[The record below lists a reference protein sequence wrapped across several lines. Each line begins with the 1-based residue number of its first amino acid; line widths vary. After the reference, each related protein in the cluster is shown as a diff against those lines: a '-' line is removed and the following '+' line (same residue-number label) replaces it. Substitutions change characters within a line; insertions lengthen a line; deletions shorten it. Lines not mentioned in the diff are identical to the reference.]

1 MLSPAAGPAVVMRQR
16 GRAPLGLTPPSA
28 RCSGCAMRH
37 LCMPQGLPAEDL
49 PKLEALI
56 CSARKVR
63 RGESLYRSGD
73 RFDSLFAVRSG
84 SLKTLIVN
92 RDGREQ
98 ITGLRL
104 AGDALGLDGI
114 ADDVHAFSAVA
125 LEDSS
130 ICTLPYAA
138 LKSLCRESSTMMDR
152 LQRLM
157 GDQFNQEASQ
167 MLVLG
172 SLTAEERVAAFLL
185 DVAARNW
192 QRGYSQAEFRL
203 RMSRED
209 MGSYLGMTLETV
221 SRMLSRFHK
230 RGLIEM
236 EGKLIRITDFSGL
249 RSM

>member
-1 MLSPAAGPAVVMRQR
+1 MLSPAAGPAVVVRQSS
-16 GRAPLGLTPPSA
+16 RAPLGGTSSGG

-49 PKLEALI
+49 PKLEAVV
-56 CSARKVR
+56 CGARKVR
-63 RGESLYRSGD
+63 RGEALYRTGD

-84 SLKTLIVN
+84 SLKTVIVN

-114 ADDVHAFSAVA
+114 ATDIHAFSAVA

-138 LKSLCRESSTMMDR
+138 LKNLCRESGTMQDR
-152 LQRLM
+152 MHRLM

-167 MLVLG
+167 MMVLG

-185 DVAARNW
+185 DVSSRNW

-209 MGSYLGMTLETV
+209 MGSYLGITLETV
-221 SRMLSRFHK
+221 SRILSRFQK
-230 RGLIEM
+230 RGLIDAQ
-236 EGKLIRITDFSGL
+236 GKLIKIVDIDGL
-249 RSM
+249 QTV

>member
-1 MLSPAAGPAVVMRQR
+1 MLSPVAGPAVVVRQSS
-16 GRAPLGLTPPSA
+16 RAPLGGTQPGS
-28 RCSGCAMRH
+28 RCSCCAMRH

-49 PKLEALI
+49 PKLEAVV
-56 CSARKVR
+56 CGARKVR
-63 RGESLYRSGD
+63 RGEALYRSGD
-73 RFDSLFAVRSG
+73 RFDSLYAVRSG

-114 ADDVHAFSAVA
+114 ATDVHAFSAVA

-138 LKSLCRESSTMMDR
+138 LKNLCRESGTMQDR
-152 LQRLM
+152 MHRLM
-157 GDQFNQEASQ
+157 GDQFNQEAAQ
-167 MLVLG
+167 MMVLG

-185 DVAARNW
+185 DVSSRNW

-203 RMSRED
+203 RVSRED
-209 MGSYLGMTLETV
+209 MGSYLGITLETV
-221 SRMLSRFHK
+221 SRILSRFQK
-230 RGLIEM
+230 RGLIDAQ
-236 EGKLIRITDFSGL
+236 GKLIKIVDIEGL
-249 RSM
+249 QTV